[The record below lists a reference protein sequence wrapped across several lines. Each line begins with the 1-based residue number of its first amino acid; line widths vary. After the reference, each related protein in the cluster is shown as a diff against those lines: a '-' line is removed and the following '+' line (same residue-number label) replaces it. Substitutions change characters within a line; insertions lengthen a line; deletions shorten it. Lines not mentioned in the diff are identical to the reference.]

1 MALAKW
7 ILAGLGWA
15 VGGPIGGIIGY
26 FIGYSISS
34 SFKKDDDA
42 PRIDTSSDET
52 YNRTSNHR
60 GPYRNT
66 GTSADVHAALLVLI
80 AAVMKADGEV
90 KRSEL
95 DYVKRFLSKNYD
107 SMKAREMLLM
117 LRDIVK
123 RNIPVHD
130 VCQQIKVNTDYTT
143 RYHMVDFLCGLAG
156 ADGDFD
162 IKEHSIIRTI
172 VVGLG
177 INAADFASIYARHST
192 ASRRS
197 YSSGSYSGGS
207 YSGGSYSGSGQKRS
221 AGGRQTES
229 NTIGNDPYK
238 ILGIDSSATDMEV
251 KKAYRRL
258 AMKYHPDRVETMGDA
273 IKRNAE
279 EQFKKINEAYETIC
293 RARGIK

>member
-1 MALAKW
+1 MGIGKW
-7 ILAGLGWA
+7 ILTGLGWA
-15 VGGPIGGIIGY
+15 VGGPIGAIIGY

-34 SFKKDDDA
+34 SFKSDEDA
-42 PRIDTSSDET
+42 PRIDEPP
-52 YNRTSNHR
+52 RRR
-60 GPYRNT
+60 GPYHNT
-66 GTSADVHAALLVLI
+66 GSASDIHAALLVLI
-80 AAVMKADGEV
+80 AAVMKADGQV

-95 DYVKRFLSKNYD
+95 DYVKQFLSKNYD
-107 SMKAREMLLM
+107 GMEARDMLIM

-143 RYHMVDFLCGLAG
+143 RYHMVDFLCGLAE

-162 IKEHSIIRTI
+162 MKEHNVIRTI

-177 INAADFASIYARHST
+177 INAADFASIYARHAT
-192 ASRRS
+192 TRRS
-197 YSSGSYSGGS
+197 WSDHTESSRSGSNYNN
-207 YSGGSYSGSGQKRS
+207 
-221 AGGRQTES
+221 GRQQSYARTDNS
-229 NTIGNDPYK
+229 GRDPYK
-238 ILGIDSSATDMEV
+238 ILGIDSTATDQEV

-258 AMKYHPDRVETMGDA
+258 AMKYHPDRVETMGEE

-279 EQFKKINEAYETIC
+279 HQFKIINEAYETIC

>member
-1 MALAKW
+1 MAFAKW

-34 SFKKDDDA
+34 SFKKDKDT
-42 PRIDTSSDET
+42 PRIDTSYDQTS
-52 YNRTSNHR
+52 NRTSNHR

-66 GTSADVHAALLVLI
+66 GTSSDIHAALLVLI
-80 AAVMKADGEV
+80 AAVMKADGNV

-107 SMKAREMLLM
+107 GETAKGMLLM

-162 IKEHSIIRTI
+162 HKEQRVIRTI

-192 ASRRS
+192 AS
-197 YSSGSYSGGS
+197 YSSRGNYSGSS
-207 YSGGSYSGSGQKRS
+207 YSGGSYSGSEQKRTS
-221 AGGRQTES
+221 GGRQS
-229 NTIGNDPYK
+229 NTYTADNDPYK
-238 ILGIDSSATDMEV
+238 VLGIDSSATDEEV

-258 AMKYHPDRVETMGDA
+258 AMKYHPDRVETLCEE

-279 EQFKKINEAYETIC
+279 EQFKKINEAYETIR

>member
-1 MALAKW
+1 MGIGKW
-7 ILAGLGWA
+7 ILTGLGWA
-15 VGGPIGGIIGY
+15 VGGPIGAIIGY

-34 SFKKDDDA
+34 SFKSDEDA
-42 PRIDTSSDET
+42 PRIDEPP
-52 YNRTSNHR
+52 RRR
-60 GPYRNT
+60 GPYHNT
-66 GTSADVHAALLVLI
+66 GSASDIHAALLVLI
-80 AAVMKADGEV
+80 AAVMKADGQV

-95 DYVKRFLSKNYD
+95 DYVKQFLSKNYD
-107 SMKAREMLLM
+107 GMEARDMLIM

-143 RYHMVDFLCGLAG
+143 RYHMVDFLCGLAE

-162 IKEHSIIRTI
+162 MKEHNVIRTI

-177 INAADFASIYARHST
+177 INAADFASIYARHAT
-192 ASRRS
+192 TRRS
-197 YSSGSYSGGS
+197 WSDYTESSRSGSS
-207 YSGGSYSGSGQKRS
+207 YNN
-221 AGGRQTES
+221 GRQQSYARTDNS
-229 NTIGNDPYK
+229 GRDPYK
-238 ILGIDSSATDMEV
+238 ILGIDSTATDQEV

-258 AMKYHPDRVETMGDA
+258 AMKYHPDRVETMGEE

-279 EQFKKINEAYETIC
+279 QQFKIINEAYETIC